1 MVGCKLHQS
10 QAFQSEATTGLQKLL
25 DDHLPALR
33 PSIHPSHNKLE
44 PSTTYIRSS
53 QRSYAFSYSTRAHP
67 TSPAALNLCRIRRP
81 FLLRLPRKSI
91 EGSQRTTSGSFRPAL
106 CFLRLNTPR
115 FGDLLPEFP
124 RGCPSAFLSVLSIFL
139 SPYQLR
145 ESIAAPWDTSSHYI
159 GREEWSHRYI
169 KGNKDPGVPLVP
181 TCFHHDTGVSL
192 DLGFGRAEPLVP
204 RRYQLFP
211 TS

>member
-1 MVGCKLHQS
+1 MLVPKPQQMVGCKLHQS

-33 PSIHPSHNKLE
+33 LSIHPSLNKLE

-53 QRSYAFSYSTRAHP
+53 QHSYAFPCSTRIRL
-67 TSPAALNLCRIRRP
+67 TSPAALNCVASDVLSFSVFRAKASRAHSEP
-81 FLLRLPRKSI
+81 RL
-91 EGSQRTTSGSFRPAL
+91 GAF
-106 CFLRLNTPR
+106 
-115 FGDLLPEFP
+115 DLLSTSYASIPRDSATCHQKFP

-145 ESIAAPWDTSSHYI
+145 ESIAAPWDTGSHYI
-159 GREEWSHRYI
+159 GRKERSRRYI
-169 KGNKDPGVPLVP
+169 KRNKDPGVPLVP

-192 DLGFGRAEPLVP
+192 GLGFGRTEPLVP
-204 RRYQLFP
+204 R
-211 TS
+211 